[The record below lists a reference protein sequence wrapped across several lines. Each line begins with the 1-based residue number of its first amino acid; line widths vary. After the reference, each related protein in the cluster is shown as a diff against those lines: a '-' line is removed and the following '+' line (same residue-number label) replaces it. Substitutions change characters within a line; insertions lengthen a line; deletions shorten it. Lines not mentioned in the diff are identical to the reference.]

1 MTGFLTL
8 LRKEIL
14 RFWKVA
20 VQTVAAP
27 VLTTMLYLLVFS
39 QALASHVQVFPGV
52 PYVAFLIPGL
62 VMMSVLQNAFAN
74 ASSSLVQSKVT
85 GNLVFVLLPPLST
98 LEIFGAYVLAAV
110 VRGLMV
116 GAGVFAVTAWLSPP
130 QLAAPGWIL
139 VFAVLGSAILGTM
152 GLIAGIWSEKF
163 DQVAMF
169 QNFLIM
175 PTTFLA
181 GVFYSVHS
189 LPPFWQAVSHFNPFF
204 YMVDGFRYGFF
215 GQSDVAPVLSLAI
228 VSATLVLVGGIAL
241 RMLHT
246 GWRIRH

>member
-1 MTGFLTL
+1 
-8 LRKEIL
+8 
-14 RFWKVA
+14 
-20 VQTVAAP
+20 
-27 VLTTMLYLLVFS
+27 
-39 QALASHVQVFPGV
+39 
-52 PYVAFLIPGL
+52 
-62 VMMSVLQNAFAN
+62 MMSVLQNAFAN

-175 PTTFLA
+175 PATFLA